1 LAGLL
6 GGGEWPVDDPPRVLG
21 VKVLA
26 TGDPDDPDDLHLTI
40 EAVLRHKKAGSG

>member
-1 LAGLL
+1 LL

-26 TGDPDDPDDLHLTI
+26 TGDPDDLPLTI

>member
-26 TGDPDDPDDLHLTI
+26 TGDPDDLHLTI